1 MVECPECGADVTV
14 GEDAEVGEVIMCSD
28 CGSELEV
35 KSLEPVTLK
44 LAPDEEEDWGQ

>member
-1 MVECPECGADVTV
+1 MVECPECGVEIVIKADV
-14 GEDAEVGEVIMCSD
+14 EVGEIVMCSD

-35 KSLEPVTLK
+35 KTLEPISLE